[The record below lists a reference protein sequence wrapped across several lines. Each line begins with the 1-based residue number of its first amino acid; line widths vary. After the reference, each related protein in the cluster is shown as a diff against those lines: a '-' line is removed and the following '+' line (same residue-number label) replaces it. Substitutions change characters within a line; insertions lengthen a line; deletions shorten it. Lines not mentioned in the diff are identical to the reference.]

1 MRTPVTFT
9 TVPADFRGSDKA
21 RGILEKLLEFIDS
34 AILPLEQAKGLRWG
48 DAVDHDLLQ
57 TVWKMSAEQ
66 GFYTLLLPED
76 LGGAGLSTYDICA
89 VKEAVIGSGAIL
101 APHVLGEL
109 SGPPRIGHLFK
120 YASEH
125 QIEQFLRPV
134 CSAGKAVCFAL
145 TEAEAGSD
153 AAAIQTSAVRDGNG
167 FVLNGTKRFISGAPY
182 ADFAIVLAVTDP
194 EAGPRGISAFFV
206 DLNAEGCE
214 RDSSYEVLSGPG
226 SHADIIMKDVR
237 VAPENL
243 IGQEGAGFALGMSR
257 ITINR
262 LLHCASMLGM
272 ANLAVKLS
280 VGRAAGRKQFGRA
293 IGQFQAIQH
302 MLADMQ
308 TELYAAQCMMYD
320 AAARQDTGKDIRM
333 EASMSKVFSGETAFK
348 IADRAMQI
356 HGGAGLLKGDPIE
369 FIFRYTRIF
378 RIVTGTSEIQ
388 RNTIAKGMLAAAA
401 R

>member
-1 MRTPVTFT
+1 MSAPVTFT
-9 TVPADFRGSDKA
+9 AVPADFRGSGKA
-21 RGILEKLLEFIDS
+21 RGILERLLQFIET
-34 AILPLEQAKGLRWG
+34 AILPLEEANGLRWG
-48 DAVDHDLLQ
+48 DAVSHDILK

-66 GFYTLLLPED
+66 GFYTLLLPEK
-76 LGGAGLSTYDICA
+76 LGGAGLSTFDVCA

-120 YASEH
+120 YASEF
-125 QIEQFLRPV
+125 QVKEFLQPV
-134 CSAGKAVCFAL
+134 CAANKAVCFAL
-145 TEAEAGSD
+145 TESDAGSD
-153 AAAIQTSAVRDGNG
+153 AAAIKTSAVRDGDG

-194 EAGPRGISAFFV
+194 EQGPRGISAFFV
-206 DLNAEGCE
+206 DLIAEGCS

-226 SHADIIMKDVR
+226 SHADIIMENVR
-237 VAPENL
+237 VPAANL

-280 VGRAAGRKQFGRA
+280 VQRAAGRKQFGRA

-308 TELYAAQCMMYD
+308 TELYAARCMMYD
-320 AAARQDTGKDIRM
+320 AAARQDAGGDIRM

-401 R
+401 G